1 MERFSVSAILAAICA
16 ILLTIFGVWSTAMTA
31 LVILIALDI
40 VSGWTRAIIQKELT
54 SDASW
59 KGMLK
64 KMLVIL
70 AVAVA
75 AQADILVKSDEL
87 IRDAVVIFYCATEG
101 LSILENLAAAG
112 LPIPKVL
119 RDALMGLNH
128 KKFKPPPPH
137 G

>member
-1 MERFSVSAILAAICA
+1 MDRITVSAVLAGISA
-16 ILLTIFGVWSTAMTA
+16 ILLTIFGAWSAAMTA

-40 VSGWTRAIIQKELT
+40 VSGWTRAIVQKELT

-64 KMLVIL
+64 KMLIIL

-75 AQADILVKSDEL
+75 AQADILVKSGEL

-101 LSILENLAAAG
+101 LSILENLTAAG
-112 LPIPKVL
+112 LPIPSVL
-119 RDALMGLNH
+119 RDALKGLNG
-128 KKFKPPPPH
+128 KKFKSPPPH